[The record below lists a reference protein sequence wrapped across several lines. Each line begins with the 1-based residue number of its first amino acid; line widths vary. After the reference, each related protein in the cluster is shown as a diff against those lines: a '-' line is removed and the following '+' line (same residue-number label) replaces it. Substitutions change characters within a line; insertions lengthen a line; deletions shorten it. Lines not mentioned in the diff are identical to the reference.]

1 MAKCQRCGKPLN
13 YAICGSNVSC
23 GCGTVDLHTRLRWD
37 KERKERYSRYSSSSH
52 KTRYSSPSR
61 KTRYSSPPKKNK
73 KGCFIS
79 TSTFESIGYNDNCVE
94 LETLRW
100 FRDIWMSQNIPF
112 NEYLIQKYYEI
123 SPLILEEINKSS
135 DSKDIYFDIYNQY
148 VKSSVE
154 AIQKKKYL
162 EAFKIYSNG
171 LGNLS
176 NKFLKKEQIEIDQTK
191 FLIKSDINI
200 SSIKIYSFINN
211 SSRNFKDILAKI
223 SLKNAIESQNMIN
236 NIIVTGSMGNFGKSI
251 ALNCKE
257 SNITPI
263 IFLPKNTDTNIIKE
277 IVSLGGCTIVSDFNN
292 IEDINKDAQLFA
304 LKYNYYFV
312 NQLDD
317 DIEVYYQKMFA
328 DKILDELNSID
339 YIVTYIGTGTLA
351 KSLISLAKGSQVQ
364 VVGVIEKGRELK
376 PTIKKMDL
384 QIHELE
390 FDRVIDCLLYT
401 SDAADDW

>member
-1 MAKCQRCGKPLN
+1 
-13 YAICGSNVSC
+13 
-23 GCGTVDLHTRLRWD
+23 
-37 KERKERYSRYSSSSH
+37 
-52 KTRYSSPSR
+52 
-61 KTRYSSPPKKNK
+61 
-73 KGCFIS
+73 
-79 TSTFESIGYNDNCVE
+79 
-94 LETLRW
+94 
-100 FRDIWMSQNIPF
+100 
-112 NEYLIQKYYEI
+112 
-123 SPLILEEINKSS
+123 
-135 DSKDIYFDIYNQY
+135 
-148 VKSSVE
+148 
-154 AIQKKKYL
+154 
-162 EAFKIYSNG
+162 
-171 LGNLS
+171 
-176 NKFLKKEQIEIDQTK
+176 
-191 FLIKSDINI
+191 
-200 SSIKIYSFINN
+200 
-211 SSRNFKDILAKI
+211 
-223 SLKNAIESQNMIN
+223 
-236 NIIVTGSMGNFGKSI
+236 MGNFGKSI

-390 FDRVIDCLLYT
+390 FDRVIDYKESIENTHNINIGIISSMSLIVAEEISKQT
-401 SDAADDW
+401 NKRVFTFITD